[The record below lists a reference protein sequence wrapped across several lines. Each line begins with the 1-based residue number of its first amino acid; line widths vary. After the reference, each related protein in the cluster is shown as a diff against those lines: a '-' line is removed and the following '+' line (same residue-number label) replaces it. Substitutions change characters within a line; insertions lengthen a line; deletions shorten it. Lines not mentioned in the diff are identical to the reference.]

1 MRVFY
6 AAAVIALLAGPAFAQ
21 SQSIPKYGDAP
32 KTKSPQ
38 ELAAEKEA
46 ERAYQRSLSNIP
58 EQKASDPWG
67 TVRSESAPKT
77 VAKDPAAKRTKAS
90 GTAN

>member
-6 AAAVIALLAGPAFAQ
+6 TAAVIALLAGPAFAQ
-21 SQSIPKYGDAP
+21 SKAIPRYGETD

>member
-21 SQSIPKYGDAP
+21 SQSIPRYGETD

-46 ERAYQRSLSNIP
+46 EQAYKRSLGNIP

-67 TVRSESAPKT
+67 TVRSDGAPKT
-77 VAKDPAAKRTKAS
+77 VAKDSAAKRTKAG